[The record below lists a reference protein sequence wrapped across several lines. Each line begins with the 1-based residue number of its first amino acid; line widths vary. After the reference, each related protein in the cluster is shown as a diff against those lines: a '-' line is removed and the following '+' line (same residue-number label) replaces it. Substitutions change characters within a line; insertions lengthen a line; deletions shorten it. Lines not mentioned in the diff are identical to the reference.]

1 MGSTQHSIPH
11 GEATVA
17 SDIAIRTQQAEERR
31 QMDAA
36 LTTAGR
42 LWEDHRLGTV
52 SPCHNT
58 TVDLNE
64 EVYVVVDLTSNDL
77 DSCAFVVS
85 IFPYRSG
92 DRCVWFDLERA
103 QAVLH
108 LTRIA
113 ATSEQLDILE
123 HTSTIVGYAF
133 KTRLEVA
140 QCFPNLFANHT
151 IRKDEA
157 KDMTPEEA
165 LAKFFHDT
173 YERLAPEYCYQTRA
187 SSAVSWPE
195 VPANNKQLMIA
206 VCREV
211 VVHYF
216 RNEVE
221 V

>member
-11 GEATVA
+11 SEATVA
-17 SDIAIRTQQAEERR
+17 SDITIRTQQAQERR

-36 LTTAGR
+36 LTASGR
-42 LWEDHRLGTV
+42 IWEDCRPGTV
-52 SPCHNT
+52 SLCHNA

-77 DSCAFVVS
+77 DSCTFVIS
-85 IFPYRSG
+85 IFPYKSG
-92 DRCVWFDLERA
+92 DRCIWFDLERA
-103 QAVLH
+103 QAILR

-113 ATSEQLDILE
+113 ATPEQLDILE
-123 HTSTIVGYAF
+123 HTGTIVGYAF

-140 QCFPNLFANHT
+140 QRFPNLFANHS
-151 IRKDEA
+151 IREDEA

-187 SSAVSWPE
+187 SSTVSWPE

-211 VVHYF
+211 VVNYF
-216 RNEVE
+216 GSGVE

>member
-1 MGSTQHSIPH
+1 MASTQHSIPH
-11 GEATVA
+11 ME
-17 SDIAIRTQQAEERR
+17 SDIAIRTRQAAERR
-31 QMDAA
+31 ETDAA
-36 LTTAGR
+36 LIAVGR
-42 LWEDHRLGTV
+42 SWESPQSIATLSHRNTV
-52 SPCHNT
+52 ERE
-58 TVDLNE
+58 D
-64 EVYVVVDLTSNDL
+64 VYVVVDLTSNDL
-77 DSCAFVVS
+77 DSCAFVIS
-85 IFPYRSG
+85 IFPYGIG

-108 LTRIA
+108 LAHIA
-113 ATSEQLDILE
+113 ATPEQLDILE
-123 HTSTIVGYAF
+123 HTGTIVAYAF
-133 KTRLEVA
+133 KTRAEVA
-140 QCFPNLFANHT
+140 QCFPTLFNHT
-151 IRKDEA
+151 IREDEA

-211 VVHYF
+211 VVNYF
-216 RNEVE
+216 GNGVE

>member
-1 MGSTQHSIPH
+1 MDHTQQSIH
-11 GEATVA
+11 HNEQRIA

-31 QMDAA
+31 QMDAS
-36 LTTAGR
+36 LTVMGR
-42 LWEDHRLGTV
+42 VWEGRRLSTM
-52 SPCHNT
+52 SSCHNT
-58 TVDLNE
+58 MVNLNE

-85 IFPYRSG
+85 IFPYKSG

-123 HTSTIVGYAF
+123 HTGTIVAYAF
-133 KTRLEVA
+133 KTRAEVA
-140 QCFPNLFANHT
+140 QCFPTLFNHT
-151 IRKDEA
+151 IREDEA

-211 VVHYF
+211 VVNYF
-216 RNEVE
+216 GNEVE
-221 V
+221 A